1 MTRVLIAD
9 DQEIVRTG
17 LSIILNARP
26 DIDVVAVAADG
37 HEAIELAS
45 TLRPDVC
52 LLDIRMPGMDGLEA
66 TRRLAGPDVADP
78 LSVVII
84 TTFDDDAYIH
94 QALKS
99 GARGFLLKDTD
110 TDLLVRAIHAAA
122 EGDALIAP
130 SITARL
136 LQRFATVTSDQPPA
150 QPTEPLSDREEETLI
165 EVARGLTNAEIADKF
180 HVSMSTVKAVIG
192 HLMNK
197 IGTRNRVELAI
208 WAYETQRM
216 HAAGTDG
223 GR

>member
-17 LSIILNARP
+17 LSMILDARP
-26 DIDVVAVAADG
+26 DIDVIAVAADG

-78 LSVVII
+78 LAVVII
-84 TTFDDDAYIH
+84 TTFDDDAYVH

-130 SITARL
+130 TITARL
-136 LQRFATVTSDQPPA
+136 LARFADVTSDQPPA
-150 QPTEPLSDREEETLI
+150 QPTEPLSDREEQTLV
-165 EVARGLTNAEIADKF
+165 EVARGLTNAEIADKL
-180 HVSMSTVKAVIG
+180 HVSVSTVKAVIG

-208 WAYETQRM
+208 WAYETRRM
-216 HAAGTDG
+216 NAPGADC
-223 GR
+223 

>member
-17 LSIILNARP
+17 LSMILNARP
-26 DIDVVAVAADG
+26 DIDVIAVAADG

-78 LSVVII
+78 LAVVII
-84 TTFDDDAYIH
+84 TTFDDDAYVH

-130 SITARL
+130 TITARL
-136 LQRFATVTSDQPPA
+136 LARFADVTSDQPPA
-150 QPTEPLSDREEETLI
+150 QPTEPLSDREEQTLV
-165 EVARGLTNAEIADKF
+165 EVARGLTNAEIADKL
-180 HVSMSTVKAVIG
+180 HVSVSTVKAVIG

-208 WAYETQRM
+208 LSYETRRM
-216 HAAGTDG
+216 NAPGADC
-223 GR
+223 

>member
-17 LSIILNARP
+17 LSMILNARP
-26 DIDVVAVAADG
+26 DIDVIAVAADG

-78 LSVVII
+78 LAVVII
-84 TTFDDDAYIH
+84 TTFDDDAYVH

-130 SITARL
+130 TITARL
-136 LQRFATVTSDQPPA
+136 LARFADVTSDQPPA
-150 QPTEPLSDREEETLI
+150 QPTEPLSDREEQTLV
-165 EVARGLTNAEIADKF
+165 EVARGLTNAEIADKL
-180 HVSMSTVKAVIG
+180 HVSVSTVKAVIG

-216 HAAGTDG
+216 NAPGADC
-223 GR
+223 